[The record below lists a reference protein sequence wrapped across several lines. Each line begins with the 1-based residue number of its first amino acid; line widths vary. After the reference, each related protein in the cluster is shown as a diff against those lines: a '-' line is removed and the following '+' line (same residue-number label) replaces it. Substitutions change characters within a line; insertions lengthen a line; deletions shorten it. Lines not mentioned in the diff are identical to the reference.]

1 MNEQIGDTDMPTG
14 YAGDMPAEDTPL
26 RDPSRSRAEEGADGA
41 PDKTGEDLYRGMGA
55 QAEDDGDEDDDE
67 DEEDEEDDSDDG
79 DEEEDVVAE
88 YETVPSDE
96 TEFSGDT
103 PL

>member
-1 MNEQIGDTDMPTG
+1 MNEQIGDTDL
-14 YAGDMPAEDTPL
+14 PAEEAPL
-26 RDPSRSRAEEGADGA
+26 RDSRPGAEDGGDSA
-41 PDKTGEDLYRGMGA
+41 HDKTDEGLYRGMGA
-55 QAEDDGDEDDDE
+55 QAEDDGDEDNDE
-67 DEEDEEDDSDDG
+67 DEEDEEEEDDDSDDG
-79 DEEEDVVAE
+79 DEGEDVVAE

>member
-1 MNEQIGDTDMPTG
+1 MNEQIGDTDMSTG

-26 RDPSRSRAEEGADGA
+26 RDPSRSRAEDGTDSD
-41 PDKTGEDLYRGMGA
+41 PDKTEEDPYRGMGA
-55 QAEDDGDEDDDE
+55 QAEDDGDEDNDE

-79 DEEEDVVAE
+79 DQEEDVVAE